1 MSVKISKQEFAE
13 RIDRIRQS
21 MHDEGIEVFMIFGD
35 EYRRENLRYV
45 SNFWPLFERGMLV
58 IGQKAEPVMLV
69 APEGERYAREMSVWQ
84 DLRIIKEMEM
94 AYVPDKIE
102 YSTSLYSD
110 LSDILTELNQG
121 KEPKKI
127 GVCGLDAMSSTTLE
141 SFKAAVPNAE
151 FINSNDIIFKMRL
164 IKSAGEIEVLK
175 KVWEICDIG
184 YKAVLDSDIVGLTE
198 IQAAA
203 IGEKAARDAG
213 AESITFTIFASGER
227 TNTVIGRPTEKI
239 IEAGDM
245 IMYALA
251 VQYQGY
257 IASDEWPFVA
267 GGNPSPKQQQ
277 LIHDLIV
284 AEDIGIKAI
293 TPGVK
298 AGKVIKEIRDYFNE
312 RGLSEND
319 LYPPIHGN
327 GLAEAESPYPDENS
341 TYAFEKGM
349 GINFDVSL
357 FGVEGVG
364 SNRIEEGFIIGEEGL
379 ITLSPLISGLRELYL
394 KKYRK

>member
-1 MSVKISKQEFAE
+1 MSQQPLVARRLAVVPTLRCTLNCKLCCNHMNRFKHPYDIPIDKLKQD
-13 RIDRIRQS
+13 IDR
-21 MHDEGIEVFMIFGD
+21 
-35 EYRRENLRYV
+35 
-45 SNFWPLFERGMLV
+45 LFELFDYIKWIQFVGGEIFIRDDM
-58 IGQKAEPVMLV
+58 AEVYEYTLKYKSKFDKLILMTNATI
-69 APEGERYAREMSVWQ
+69 APRPA
-84 DLRIIKEMEM
+84 
-94 AYVPDKIE
+94 
-102 YSTSLYSD
+102 
-110 LSDILTELNQG
+110 
-121 KEPKKI
+121 
-127 GVCGLDAMSSTTLE
+127 
-141 SFKAAVPNAE
+141 
-151 FINSNDIIFKMRL
+151 
-164 IKSAGEIEVLK
+164 EIEVLK
-175 KVWEICDIG
+175 KAWEICDIG

-251 VQYQGY
+251 
-257 IASDEWPFVA
+257 DEWPFVA

-327 GLAEAESPYPDENS
+327 GLEEAESPYPDENS

-379 ITLSPLISGLRELYL
+379 ITLSPLISGLRESYL